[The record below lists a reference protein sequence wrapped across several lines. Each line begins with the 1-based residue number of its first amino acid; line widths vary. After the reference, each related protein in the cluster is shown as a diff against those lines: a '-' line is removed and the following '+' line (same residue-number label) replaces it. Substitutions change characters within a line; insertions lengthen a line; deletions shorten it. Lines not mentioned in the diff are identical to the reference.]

1 MKDHIFLSYNNL
13 AHKNVMTSKLKNVE
27 VNPEI
32 FIWGMICDEKT
43 LVFFKKNCYTRENL
57 ESGWHKNEI
66 S

>member
-1 MKDHIFLSYNNL
+1 MF
-13 AHKNVMTSKLKNVE
+13 E

-43 LVFFKKNCYTRENL
+43 LVFFKKNCYTRENF
-57 ESGWHKNEI
+57 ENVWHKNEI